1 MTFAKRTLGF
11 LYAPIALFLL
21 QGNLLAENSKEK
33 AIAKDNTEVIEL
45 KKDEKIIGK
54 IIYFYKDNL
63 KVRGEYWEAIDKKD
77 KDKKEN
83 SNIFADTAVAKKY
96 EAMLAEKKIK
106 DESEVNLNIE
116 KDGFRLKSVRIVNYN
131 EKGLPVYVICR
142 GYTSYPVMGVFI
154 LKTDYSYKYDT
165 NGRLI
170 EIEEKN
176 INVDSLLL
184 NMAVA
189 NSTKIE
195 RDNKGRPISVKK
207 TIGSVPP
214 AVEVTTYSYQG
225 DSDNMAKTVYQKCS
239 VDLKSFN
246 VMPSETIT
254 IEYGDNVPWNGLK
267 KYDFSMGKTIK
278 SILIYDEVAKKN
290 KLDGTK
296 FMKMSFIEK
305 SLFAKNL
312 YDIYKNEQKG
322 PKWRL
327 GELPDTPEPFM
338 IYKDYKWWE

>member
-1 MTFAKRTLGF
+1 
-11 LYAPIALFLL
+11 
-21 QGNLLAENSKEK
+21 
-33 AIAKDNTEVIEL
+33 
-45 KKDEKIIGK
+45 
-54 IIYFYKDNL
+54 
-63 KVRGEYWEAIDKKD
+63 
-77 KDKKEN
+77 
-83 SNIFADTAVAKKY
+83 
-96 EAMLAEKKIK
+96 
-106 DESEVNLNIE
+106 
-116 KDGFRLKSVRIVNYN
+116 
-131 EKGLPVYVICR
+131 
-142 GYTSYPVMGVFI
+142 
-154 LKTDYSYKYDT
+154 
-165 NGRLI
+165 
-170 EIEEKN
+170 
-176 INVDSLLL
+176 
-184 NMAVA
+184 
-189 NSTKIE
+189 
-195 RDNKGRPISVKK
+195 
-207 TIGSVPP
+207 
-214 AVEVTTYSYQG
+214 
-225 DSDNMAKTVYQKCS
+225 MAKTVYQKCS